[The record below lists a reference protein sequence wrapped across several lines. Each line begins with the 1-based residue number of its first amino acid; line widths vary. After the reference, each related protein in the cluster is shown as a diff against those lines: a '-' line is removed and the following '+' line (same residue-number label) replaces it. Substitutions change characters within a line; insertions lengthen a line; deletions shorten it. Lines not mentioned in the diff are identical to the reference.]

1 MAEDFVIRIPELGKH
16 CRMGCDLFD
25 PPIMQ
30 ESHLVFNRP
39 MLFGVVVFF
48 LVVISFDG
56 DIYVDCM

>member
-48 LVVISFDG
+48 FGSYLI
-56 DIYVDCM
+56 